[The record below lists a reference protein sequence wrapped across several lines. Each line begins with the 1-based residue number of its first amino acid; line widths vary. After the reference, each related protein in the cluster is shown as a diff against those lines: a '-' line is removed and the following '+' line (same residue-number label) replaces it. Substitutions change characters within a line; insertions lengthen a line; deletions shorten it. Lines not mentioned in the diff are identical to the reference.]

1 MKRSAFNAL
10 ATLAVALLAACN
22 GNIGGSA
29 NSGGAGTS
37 GGVTCGAGQT
47 TCGSQCVNASSDPQN
62 CGGCGKTCSA
72 GQTCQAGACQC
83 QAGLLSCAGSCVSS
97 DATHCGS
104 CTNACASGQVCSAG
118 ACASS
123 CATGTTQCA
132 GGSCANIN
140 GNDALNCGG
149 CGMACPAGATCN
161 AGACGCSVAG
171 QMLCGGACID
181 TTTSTANCGGC
192 GHACAAGQ
200 TCTNGACVGG
210 GTAGTMGT
218 GGTTGSGGSII
229 TGTGGT
235 GTTPPFEPVA
245 AAVAAR
251 KVKNLL
257 VGLAPTDADV
267 MTATTNGAAGL
278 QTLINTWMTDS
289 QYSPFFQGKMVT
301 FFRNFFQQKGFAPL
315 DDFKPQLLQNGGFD
329 FGPLGTG
336 AVGDDAYFRLVQNL
350 QDSFALTAWQT
361 VAEGRPFTDVLTTT
375 RYMMTTGLK
384 SLYIQIE
391 MPDDEPYAYP
401 TPANKLQW
409 KVDLSNTIAL
419 ADSLNSSSAN
429 YLVFDDEPPATTSGF
444 GLSPTCHGNAAVNI
458 YGGANSGFNSPSG
471 GPTGGYAQLFQRL
484 LGYTPR
490 WTFVGSPACW
500 EHASKPYFTT
510 ADLSDWAWVT
520 INHKTTA
527 TDQTAVVQPYD
538 IPTLEKTTT
547 LQLALPRVGF
557 YTTPAYLA
565 LWNTNDSNQHRVTA
579 NQTLLVALGQSFTS
593 ANTIVPV
600 SAAGL
605 DSSHSVAG
613 SECVGCHQ
621 GLDPLR
627 TFWANQYDFN
637 DRDDFP
643 SGGTFNGGA
652 KNPRPSTL
660 GGTLAFGSV
669 NTTGKDIYALGP
681 LLLQATD
688 TADPA
693 NPLSR
698 FAIALTQ
705 QLCYF
710 ANSAM
715 CLESDPE
722 FRRVALAFQ
731 NSSYNFPTLIR
742 ELFSSPLVTNI
753 SMTATTQANGANI
766 SIVRR
771 DEICAALSNRLAIT
785 DVCSL
790 AAPIPS
796 STQKTTLTIVSSIAQ
811 DAFSR
816 GSEIPVTPSDPN
828 LFYRAAS
835 EMLCENVA
843 PKVVDPTS
851 GTNLFPSNNPTTAIG
866 DLVTKIMGYPPSDA
880 NYAMAVT
887 ILTNHF
893 NTAKASPNSATATN
907 AMRSTFAAACQSPT
921 SLAFGL

>member
-1 MKRSAFNAL
+1 MKRSAFHVM
-10 ATLAVALLAACN
+10 ATLAIISLAACN
-22 GNIGGSA
+22 GSIGGSA
-29 NSGGAGTS
+29 NTGAAGTS
-37 GGVTCGAGQT
+37 GVSCGAGQT
-47 TCGSQCVNASSDPQN
+47 TCGSQCVNAGSDPQN
-62 CGGCGKTCSA
+62 CGGCGKTCGA
-72 GQTCQAGACQC
+72 GQTCQSGSCQC
-83 QAGLLSCAGSCVSS
+83 QAGLLSCGGVCVSS
-97 DATHCGS
+97 DATHCGG
-104 CTNACASGQVCSAG
+104 CTTACPSGQVCSVG
-118 ACASS
+118 ACATS
-123 CATGTTQCA
+123 CPSGTTQCSNGA
-132 GGSCANIN
+132 CANIN

-149 CGMACPAGATCN
+149 CGITCPSGAVCN

-171 QMLCGGACID
+171 QMLCGAGCID
-181 TTTSTANCGGC
+181 TTTSTANCGAC
-192 GHACAAGQ
+192 NHACSAGQ
-200 TCTNGACVGG
+200 TCMSGACVGG
-210 GTAGTMGT
+210 GAA
-218 GGTTGSGGSII
+218 GTTGSGGGTAGT

-235 GTTPPFEPVA
+235 GTAPPFEPVA
-245 AAVAAR
+245 AAVAVR

-267 MTATTNGAAGL
+267 MAVTTNGAAGL
-278 QTLINTWMTDS
+278 QTLINSWMNDS
-289 QYSPFFQGKMVT
+289 QYTPLFQGKMVT

-329 FGPLGTG
+329 FGPLGVG

-361 VAEGRPFTDVLTTT
+361 VVEKRPFTDVLTTT

-401 TPANKLQW
+401 APANKLQW

-419 ADSLNSSSAN
+419 ADTLNKSSAN
-429 YLVFDDEPPATTSGF
+429 YLVFDDEPPVTASGF
-444 GLSPTCHGNAAVNI
+444 GLTPTCHGNAAVNI
-458 YGGANSGFNSPSG
+458 YGGSMSGFNQTN

-490 WTFVGSPACW
+490 WRFLGTPECW
-500 EHASKPYFTT
+500 EHASKPYFTA
-510 ADLSDWAWVT
+510 ADMTDWKWVT
-520 INHKTTA
+520 ITHKTTA

-538 IPTLEKTTT
+538 IPTLETTTT
-547 LQLALPRVGF
+547 LTLALPRVGF

-600 SAAGL
+600 SPAGL
-605 DSSHSVAG
+605 DSAHSVAG
-613 SECVGCHQ
+613 SECIGCHQ

-627 TFWANQYDFN
+627 QFWNTQYDFN

-643 SGGTFNGGA
+643 SGGTFSGGA
-652 KNPRPSTL
+652 KNPRPGTI

-669 NTTGKDIYALGP
+669 NTTGADIYGLGP
-681 LLLQATD
+681 LLLQVTD
-688 TADPA
+688 KSDPA
-693 NPLSR
+693 NPVSR
-698 FAIALTQ
+698 FAISLTQ

-731 NSSYNFPTLIR
+731 NSSYDFPTLIR
-742 ELFSSPLVTNI
+742 ELFSSPLVTNV
-753 SMTATTQANGANI
+753 SMTATTQANGENI

-771 DEICAALSNRLAIT
+771 DEICASLSNRLGIA

-790 AAPIPS
+790 AVPLPAS
-796 STQKTTLTIVSSIAQ
+796 AQKTTLTIVSSVAS

-851 GTNLFPSNNPTTAIG
+851 GTNVFPSANVATAIG
-866 DLVTKIMGYPPSDA
+866 DLVTKVVGYPPGDTH
-880 NYAMAVT
+880 YAMAVT

-893 NTAKASPNSATATN
+893 NTAKAAPQSASATN